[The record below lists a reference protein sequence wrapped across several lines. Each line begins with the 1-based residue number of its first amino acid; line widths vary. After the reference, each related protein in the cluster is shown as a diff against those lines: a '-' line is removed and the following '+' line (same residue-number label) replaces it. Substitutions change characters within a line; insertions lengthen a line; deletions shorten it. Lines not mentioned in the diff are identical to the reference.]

1 MTLERAKAHVDAT
14 LEGGAGLAE
23 VKRVLEQIAS
33 EFDAD
38 VSPDAEGNL
47 VFSFPTI
54 GADFAASEKVRR
66 SLKLESSRPG
76 DIVFDTGDT
85 ASEADARDRKLF
97 DREIQ
102 AGELKGYV
110 PAPNRVDYEEDFEV
124 VAFEEELRGRG
135 IALA

>member
-1 MTLERAKAHVDAT
+1 MVDFADKPLIRGLSTDDVAPYINANMPFVPVAT
-14 LEGGAGLAE
+14 
-23 VKRVLEQIAS
+23 EQI
-33 EFDAD
+33 
-38 VSPDAEGNL
+38 
-47 VFSFPTI
+47 
-54 GADFAASEKVRR
+54 
-66 SLKLESSRPG
+66 G
-76 DIVFDTGDT
+76 D
-85 ASEADARDRKLF
+85 RLLWQKLF